1 MEFLHLIWTNGASFL
16 FILTV
21 IIFVHEMGHYLIA
34 RRNGVRVEVFSIGFG
49 REIFGKTD
57 RLGTRWKISLLPFG
71 GYVKMFGESA
81 FSGAKDNTAPALTA
95 EERKVSFYNKR
106 LSQRAAIVVA
116 GPLANFVLAVIIL
129 TVLFATAGQP
139 FTPPNV
145 GTVQSDSAAEEAGIQ
160 PGDLIVRIEGTR
172 IERFEQVRQI
182 VIMNPGT
189 PLRITVE
196 REGRELVLTAT
207 PKLRRLTDR
216 FGGRYE
222 VGLLGITSGKNM
234 ARVRHG
240 PFTAAWR
247 AVHETYRISAVTLQ
261 ALGQIIAGTRSSE
274 ELGGPIRIAQLSS
287 QVAEGGLI
295 NVFWFMALLS
305 INLGLINLFPIPML
319 DGGHLLFYTMEAV
332 RGKPL
337 SEKFV
342 EYGFRIGL
350 GLVLTL
356 VVFLTYQDLSRFQGL
371 VEFFKGL
378 IT

>member
-34 RRNGVRVEVFSIGFG
+34 RHNGVRVEVFSIGFG

-106 LSQRAAIVVA
+106 LSQRAAIVTA
-116 GPLANFVLAVIIL
+116 GPLANFVLAVVIL

-145 GTVQSDSAAEEAGIQ
+145 GTVQPDSAAEEAGIQ
-160 PGDLIVRIEGTR
+160 PGDLILGIEGTR

-182 VIMNPGT
+182 VLMNPGT

-222 VGLLGITSGKNM
+222 VGLLGITSGKDM

-240 PFTAAWR
+240 PFTAALR
-247 AVHETYRISAVTLQ
+247 AVQETYRISAVTLQ

-356 VVFLTYQDLSRFQGL
+356 FVFLTYQDLFRLFNL
-371 VEFFKGL
+371 
-378 IT
+378 

>member
-106 LSQRAAIVVA
+106 LSQRAAIVTA
-116 GPLANFVLAVIIL
+116 GPLANFVLAVVIL

-160 PGDLIVRIEGTR
+160 PGDLILRIEGTR

-182 VIMNPGT
+182 VLMNPGT

-196 REGRELVLTAT
+196 R
-207 PKLRRLTDR
+207 
-216 FGGRYE
+216 
-222 VGLLGITSGKNM
+222 
-234 ARVRHG
+234 
-240 PFTAAWR
+240 
-247 AVHETYRISAVTLQ
+247 
-261 ALGQIIAGTRSSE
+261 
-274 ELGGPIRIAQLSS
+274 
-287 QVAEGGLI
+287 
-295 NVFWFMALLS
+295 
-305 INLGLINLFPIPML
+305 
-319 DGGHLLFYTMEAV
+319 
-332 RGKPL
+332 
-337 SEKFV
+337 
-342 EYGFRIGL
+342 
-350 GLVLTL
+350 
-356 VVFLTYQDLSRFQGL
+356 
-371 VEFFKGL
+371 
-378 IT
+378 